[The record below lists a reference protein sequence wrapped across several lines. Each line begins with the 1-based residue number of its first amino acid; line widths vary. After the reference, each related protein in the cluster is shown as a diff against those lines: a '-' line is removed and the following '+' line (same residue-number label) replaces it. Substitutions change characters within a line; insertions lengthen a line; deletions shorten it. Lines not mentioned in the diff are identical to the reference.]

1 MHISHSCNFSFFSHL
16 ITLLRCETQNLALVC
31 CPIPYYLS
39 DQSPLLRHSFWSTSP
54 IILSPGAQ
62 TTILPFC
69 RIYTLLNYQATL
81 LFSLLSCRLLL
92 MLCSSERLIFK
103 DSYVYGTEKLVA
115 SFSSTLHSDEVSLV
129 HPCES
134 FETHNTTRHTNL
146 QRRDSSAS
154 ISPIEEQL
162 ERVQCFEE
170 NSRALCYHSG
180 TLSRSRDANLT
191 TANKAA
197 HEHISHLSSQRA
209 NLSPK
214 LSVTSLLTRY
224 SFFHSC
230 LILPSV

>member
-1 MHISHSCNFSFFSHL
+1 MHISDSYNFSFFSHL

-39 DQSPLLRHSFWSTSP
+39 DHPRSSSP

-103 DSYVYGTEKLVA
+103 DSYVYGTEKLDA

-162 ERVQCFEE
+162 ERVYYFEE

-180 TLSRSRDANLT
+180 TLSRSRDANLKWYCDQK
-191 TANKAA
+191 N
-197 HEHISHLSSQRA
+197 
-209 NLSPK
+209 N
-214 LSVTSLLTRY
+214 
-224 SFFHSC
+224 SFFFGFQNY
-230 LILPSV
+230 VN

>member
-1 MHISHSCNFSFFSHL
+1 MHTAIIPSLNGAITVICDDGSFLALISPPYHSCISLIHITLVFFSHL

-39 DQSPLLRHSFWSTSP
+39 DHPRSSSP
-54 IILSPGAQ
+54 IILSTGAQ

-103 DSYVYGTEKLVA
+103 DSYVYGTEKLDA
-115 SFSSTLHSDEVSLV
+115 SLSSTLHSDEVSLV
-129 HPCES
+129 PPCES

-154 ISPIEEQL
+154 ISLIEEQL

-170 NSRALCYHSG
+170 NSRALL
-180 TLSRSRDANLT
+180 LSFRN
-191 TANKAA
+191 
-197 HEHISHLSSQRA
+197 
-209 NLSPK
+209 
-214 LSVTSLLTRY
+214 
-224 SFFHSC
+224 SF
-230 LILPSV
+230 